1 MKEYSLSDLR
11 DRSATAVIAYTIR
24 AMNNCGFSKMQVDR
38 YIKMSKD
45 LSYNELVDLSNSIL
59 STCNNYIK
67 DLYNDTNEGYNM
79 KRTLEQ
85 RVTRLEKRLNEK
97 LLERRIAKL
106 ESALSDERYVG
117 DLDDSTANYIY
128 NKVKN
133 RLSRKYALVKL
144 IDGCTDTYTEWVI
157 AMNGPGEYVSYSLT
171 PGKDEDYEPID
182 GIDVE
187 IRGDDGSE
195 EWSGSKRHFNNA
207 DEVISY
213 ILGE

>member
-1 MKEYSLSDLR
+1 MKEYSLSDTS
-11 DRSATAVIAYTIR
+11 DSATAIIAYTIR

-38 YIKMSKD
+38 YIKMIKN

-59 STCNNYIK
+59 SSCNDYIR
-67 DLYNDTNEGYNM
+67 DL
-79 KRTLEQ
+79 
-85 RVTRLEKRLNEK
+85 
-97 LLERRIAKL
+97 
-106 ESALSDERYVG
+106 
-117 DLDDSTANYIY
+117 Y

-133 RLSRKYALVKL
+133 RLSRKYASVKL

-182 GIDVE
+182 GIDVTV
-187 IRGDDGSE
+187 RGDDGSE

-207 DEVISY
+207 DEVINF
-213 ILGE
+213 ILRG